1 MNINRKIRNI
11 TILQNKKKLNFFFP
25 KKKIISNKKEEDEI
39 VGTWKKAPQRKSS
52 GILRRTRNK
61 KAILGGPWNT
71 VAREIGIGGLLELT
85 EKRAAA
91 AKTTTQKI
99 ETEKRM
105 RSLQL
110 NLVDT
115 WRLFTVLAA
124 ISNSN
129 SNTNN

>member
-1 MNINRKIRNI
+1 
-11 TILQNKKKLNFFFP
+11 
-25 KKKIISNKKEEDEI
+25 
-39 VGTWKKAPQRKSS
+39 
-52 GILRRTRNK
+52 
-61 KAILGGPWNT
+61 LGGPWNT
-71 VAREIGIGGLLELT
+71 VAREIRIGGLLEMELLELT

-99 ETEKRM
+99 ETEKRI

-124 ISNSN
+124 ISKFFLFLI
-129 SNTNN
+129 

>member
-1 MNINRKIRNI
+1 
-11 TILQNKKKLNFFFP
+11 
-25 KKKIISNKKEEDEI
+25 
-39 VGTWKKAPQRKSS
+39 
-52 GILRRTRNK
+52 
-61 KAILGGPWNT
+61 LGGPWNT
-71 VAREIGIGGLLELT
+71 VAREIRIGGLLEMELELT

-99 ETEKRM
+99 ETEKRI

-124 ISNSN
+124 ISKFFLFLI
-129 SNTNN
+129 

>member
-1 MNINRKIRNI
+1 
-11 TILQNKKKLNFFFP
+11 
-25 KKKIISNKKEEDEI
+25 
-39 VGTWKKAPQRKSS
+39 
-52 GILRRTRNK
+52 
-61 KAILGGPWNT
+61 LGAPWNT
-71 VAREIGIGGLLELT
+71 VAREIRIGGLLEMELELT

-99 ETEKRM
+99 ETEKRI

-124 ISNSN
+124 ISKFFLFLI
-129 SNTNN
+129 